1 MVGRQLKRKKFV
13 WYLQMI
19 CLAFLETA
27 FAFLIMSGI
36 FKYGIKLCYY
46 PFYQNAQKLFE
57 LPEFASEFVPQG
69 LTYCEEEDVFLIS
82 GYIYKSNESKIYV
95 VKPNGD
101 YRCVAVMREDG
112 NVLHSHSGGI
122 CENGEYV
129 YLAGGNG
136 KCYVFDKADLL
147 NDAETNITMTGEFKT
162 GNTASFCYTDDQYL
176 YVGEYYYRFKYV
188 TRFDHH
194 LTTPCGDA
202 NNAIITVFALDEH
215 KKYGVRKSPEMGL
228 SITGRIQG
236 MCMTDDGQLVLSA
249 SSIFQGSQLYYYDF
263 ERILEGQQDSLSV
276 RGEEIPLYYVD
287 MESLIAK
294 KEILP
299 KAEEILFYDGH
310 IYMLFEAAC
319 SRFRY
324 GTLLDAQYVY
334 RMQHQGNNQ

>member
-1 MVGRQLKRKKFV
+1 MTGRHLKIKKSM
-13 WYLQMI
+13 WYFRI
-19 CLAFLETA
+19 VCLIFLEIVSA
-27 FAFLIMSGI
+27 LFAMIGI

-46 PFYQNAQKLFE
+46 PFYQDTQKVFE

-69 LTYCEEEDVFLIS
+69 LTYCEEAEVFLIS

-95 VKPNGD
+95 VKPDGA
-101 YRCVAVMREDG
+101 YRCVAVMRDDE

-136 KCYVFDKADLL
+136 KCYVFNKSDLL
-147 NDAETNITMTGEFKT
+147 NDAETKIFITGEFKT
-162 GNTASFCYTDDQYL
+162 GNTASFCYADDKYL

-194 LTTPCGDA
+194 LTTPCGDE
-202 NNAIITVFALDEH
+202 NNAVITVFALDDHEKNGV
-215 KKYGVRKSPEMGL
+215 KKLPEMGL

-263 ERILEGQQDSLSV
+263 EHVLEGPRGSLAV
-276 RGEEIPLYYVD
+276 RGEEIPLYYAD
-287 MESLIAK
+287 FASLVEK
-294 KEILP
+294 REILP
-299 KAEEILFYDGH
+299 KAEEILFYDGR
-310 IYMLFEAAC
+310 IYMLFESAC

-324 GTLLDAQYVY
+324 GALLDGQYVY
-334 RMQHQGNNQ
+334 SMQHEGKKQ

>member
-1 MVGRQLKRKKFV
+1 
-13 WYLQMI
+13 MI
-19 CLAFLETA
+19 CCIFFEIITA
-27 FAFLIMSGI
+27 FFAMAWI
-36 FKYGIKLCYY
+36 FKYGIRLCYY
-46 PFYQNAQKLFE
+46 PFYQDTKKVLE

-69 LTYCEEEDVFLIS
+69 LTYCEETDVYLIS

-95 VKPNGD
+95 VKPDGD
-101 YRCVAVMREDG
+101 YRCVAVMKDEK

-136 KCYVFDKADLL
+136 KCYVFNKADLL
-147 NDAETNITMTGEFKT
+147 NETETEICVAGEFKT
-162 GNTASFCYTDDQYL
+162 GNTSSFCYADDEYL

-202 NNAIITVFALDEH
+202 NNAVMTVFALDDE
-215 KKYGVRKSPEMGL
+215 KKYGVQKIPCMGL

-236 MCMTDDGQLVLSA
+236 MCLTDDGQLVLSA
-249 SSIFQGSQLYYYDF
+249 SSIFQGSQLYYYNF
-263 ERILEGQQDSLSV
+263 EQVLEGKQGSLAV
-276 RGEEIPLYYVD
+276 RGEDIPLYYVD
-287 MESLIAK
+287 SASLTGK

-299 KAEEILFYDGH
+299 KAEEIMFQDGR
-310 IYMLFEAAC
+310 IYMLFESAC

-324 GTLLDAQYVY
+324 GTLLDGQYIY
-334 RMQHQGNNQ
+334 SMPHKRKDRQSTHLQRPKTRKTA